1 MPPGRLWLTLWILA
15 GSLNGQTPR
24 VTAAVAFI
32 ERTAAKIHSDKI
44 RNATLDA
51 LKPETCIAH
60 RAGLTDS
67 QKSEILA
74 NLRTEGLLDPG
85 ANLAGVLS
93 ARSRR
98 WLGMSEASA
107 TLRLRSRK
115 QFRRTSFLSRRVSH
129 PRIVQLEQQPE
140 PHEQDTGP
148 KYGPDLTIEEDLL
161 IAAPIWHDWA
171 KTIVFQWKPDGTE
184 TGRVNHR
191 RDCAH
196 HILSLAET
204 MKRGLPPDLIVVQA
218 SAHAAP
224 VLGNESKV
232 VNWIRAAAMIAQ
244 VDPVAQGY
252 LSPKR
257 SGNAHSEVSHRGLDP
272 NLSDADFVVSI
283 PAVTTVDTILK
294 QLAHEF
300 GFDPADPG
308 RYNNRFRNRVLSQLT
323 AERILIIY
331 TNAGVDGIRAE
342 IKRRTY
348 SKHIC
353 AA

>member
-60 RAGLTDS
+60 RAGLTDG

-85 ANLAGVLS
+85 ANLAGVFPPVRDDGTACPKLPQRFDSAPGSNFGGHHSYPGGLAIHESFNLS
-93 ARSRR
+93 SSLNFMNEYRS
-98 WLGMSEASA
+98 
-107 TLRLRSRK
+107 
-115 QFRRTSFLSRRVSH
+115 
-129 PRIVQLEQQPE
+129 
-140 PHEQDTGP
+140 
-148 KYGPDLTIEEDLL
+148 KYGPDVAIDEDLL

-184 TGRVNHR
+184 LDELTIAGTG
-191 RDCAH
+191 AH

-232 VNWIRAAAMIAQ
+232 VNWIRAAATIARL
-244 VDPVAQGY
+244 DPVAQGY
-252 LSPKR
+252 LIR
-257 SGNAHSEVSHRGLDP
+257 NASGELHIPRFRIEDSIH

-283 PAVTTVDTILK
+283 PAVSTADSILK

-308 RYNNRFRNRVLSQLT
+308 RYNNKFRNRVLSQLT
-323 AERILIIY
+323 AERILLIY
-331 TNAGVDGIRAE
+331 TNAGLDGVRAE
-342 IKRRTY
+342 IKRTTVF
-348 SKHIC
+348 
-353 AA
+353 